1 MEVLKKLAESGIVPV
16 VVLEDS
22 KDAVPTARALLD
34 GGIGV
39 MEITFRTA
47 AAEASIR
54 TVAEQCP
61 DMMVGAGTVITLEQC
76 KAAVAARGKVHC
88 FSRL

>member
-54 TVAEQCP
+54 TV
-61 DMMVGAGTVITLEQC
+61 VNSVRT
-76 KAAVAARGKVHC
+76 
-88 FSRL
+88 